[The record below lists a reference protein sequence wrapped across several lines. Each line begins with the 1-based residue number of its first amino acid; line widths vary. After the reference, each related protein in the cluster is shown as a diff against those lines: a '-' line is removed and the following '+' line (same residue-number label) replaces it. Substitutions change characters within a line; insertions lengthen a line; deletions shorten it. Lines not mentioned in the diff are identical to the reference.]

1 MLLCWRIKTRDWLRN
16 TNNNNSNNKRKAGYG
31 NASGS
36 EKSSR
41 DFSSNCESERMG
53 QRSDVKD
60 QCCKSG
66 RTRQNQNQHHH
77 HHHHYHQRQPST
89 IMKYFLNVKFLIL
102 FGLAREFRSVY
113 NNIVCRY
120 HYSIPILPPF

>member
-1 MLLCWRIKTRDWLRN
+1 MFCWRIKTRDWQQN
-16 TNNNNSNNKRKAGYG
+16 KKSNNNKRKAGYG

-66 RTRQNQNQHHH
+66 RTRQNQNQQRN
-77 HHHHYHQRQPST
+77 HHYHQRQPST

-120 HYSIPILPPF
+120 HNSIPILPPF

>member
-1 MLLCWRIKTRDWLRN
+1 MLLCWQIVETRDWQEI
-16 TNNNNSNNKRKAGYG
+16 NNNNNKDKINYG

-41 DFSSNCESERMG
+41 DFLSNCESERMG

-60 QCCKSG
+60 RCCKSS
-66 RTRQNQNQHHH
+66 RTDENHQQQHHH
-77 HHHHYHQRQPST
+77 RQQPSS

-102 FGLAREFRSVY
+102 FGLAREFRSVN
-113 NNIVCRY
+113 NNIIRRY